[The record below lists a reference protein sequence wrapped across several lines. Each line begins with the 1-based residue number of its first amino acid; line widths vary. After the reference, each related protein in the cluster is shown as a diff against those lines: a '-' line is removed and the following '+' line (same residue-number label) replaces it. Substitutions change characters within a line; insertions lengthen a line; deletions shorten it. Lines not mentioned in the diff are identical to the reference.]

1 MCVDRTRENGQVPA
15 ALKLDTPVNLG
26 KVAKDLGKNTKL
38 FVSFVL
44 KKAIPWNQ
52 RLYILKLCCI
62 DKMRMIEQGW
72 NLWMHPLGI
81 SFLVEDLNQGA
92 DLLVSKLTL
101 KQNPVTYFFF
111 PEV

>member
-52 RLYILKLCCI
+52 RLYVLKLCCI

-81 SFLVEDLNQGA
+81 EDLNQGA

-101 KQNPVTYFFF
+101 KQNPVTYFFC
-111 PEV
+111 PEVQ